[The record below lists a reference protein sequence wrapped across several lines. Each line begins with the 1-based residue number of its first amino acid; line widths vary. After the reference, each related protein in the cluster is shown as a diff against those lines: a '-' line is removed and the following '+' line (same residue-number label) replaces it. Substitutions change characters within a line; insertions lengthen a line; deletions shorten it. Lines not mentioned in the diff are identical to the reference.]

1 MTALSSLLNSRG
13 GCLLPIPTCRS
24 SLPDWMVLINC
35 QLDWLQIFIICDDW
49 ANLDSNLNQGCW
61 RTAAGRDFSSLQEV
75 HRYCTQSI
83 DFMLHAN
90 ASKPSQTSALFIC
103 WSSRRS
109 RVWKKSLPPSAM
121 AYHKRDFDC
130 FGFLG
135 EILPQLCLPKLAY
148 QHLRSVVLLLTLLRI
163 MEKTAVRNAHHSDD
177 NGLATECGTGMYGWD
192 VTAD

>member
-24 SLPDWMVLINC
+24 SLPDWTVLINC

-75 HRYCTQSI
+75 HRYCTQSS

-163 MEKTAVRNAHHSDD
+163 MEKTAVRNSHHSDD